1 MSLSQLIIKWISI
14 YDIKGH
20 ILTNS
25 LDKNHIIQNIEAL
38 NKKLTK
44 KDFNNINA
52 FFKAKVKKIDIKKIK
67 VIDWDIDKSHKIYT
81 SLREAI
87 KNRYNLKPSIEYLVE
102 EIKMNGFKP
111 IELRKG
117 KDFYYVMQGRMRF
130 WAYKYL
136 YKQKNNT
143 FNNIILDEIWKIFQE
158 QKNFN
163 HRWFRHD
170 WFEFNQEI

>member
-1 MSLSQLIIKWISI
+1 MNLKNKKIIITGATGGI
-14 YDIKGH
+14 G
-20 ILTNS
+20 NS
-25 LDKNHIIQNIEAL
+25 LIKKFVDQGSIVLATGTKEEKL
-38 NKKLTK
+38 NNLK

-102 EIKMNGFKP
+102 EIKINGFKP

-130 WAYKYL
+130 WAY
-136 YKQKNNT
+136 
-143 FNNIILDEIWKIFQE
+143 
-158 QKNFN
+158 
-163 HRWFRHD
+163 
-170 WFEFNQEI
+170 